1 MSKEGRRVLLFRIDP
16 GDGPSERRI
25 RLYVDGAA
33 EPAAEEVAKLAFEGS
48 TRAALTALAE
58 GNATEAQILIGG
70 NALWE
75 RLRIGAIG
83 AALEPL
89 RNTGDRLHIELAL
102 QPVDET
108 LPWEALVDE
117 NRKRFAASHNYVL
130 TRHPDRKLP
139 PAQPH
144 AGPLSMLTVIPERTR
159 LQVDGE
165 LVAIR
170 RAFEERGVALHSG
183 DPMHGRVTVDTLRER
198 LEWKVAE
205 DGAPYEILHFIGH
218 GLVGTDGVPKLQLN
232 DDESGDHEISPSSL
246 ASLLEGIAPR
256 LVVLNAC
263 HAGSAAEIKG
273 LAGFGQE
280 LLGAG
285 VQAVVAMQRAIR
297 NDLAIDFAIA
307 FYGELAQSGRV
318 DAAVTAG
325 RRRLHQKQKADTATA
340 FAIPVL
346 FEVPG
351 VEPLFSIAAPDGNDP
366 APGPDHGGAADDS
379 RRRPHPPTS
388 PLRVDVPAALQ
399 KAVAQCWCIPV
410 LGPSLNTPSRDGGP
424 AWTPSTLAEMLAKK
438 CQFPGHSVIAALSQL
453 GECLDHM
460 VLQRVCEHF
469 EKQSERLPLN
479 DEVRDFMGAV
489 QVIPKIHQDLARW
502 PVPGFVC
509 SHFDGFLARAFEL
522 RGRPFR
528 AINSPDEHAPP
539 AESGSPLI
547 VNLRGSIRDEH
558 SLCLTGSDH
567 DRLLDA
573 MTRMD
578 ARSSGVSGLVAA
590 RNGTCLLLLGTTAWD
605 PWLRHLLWRIVPR
618 DSYERNPLYIVQPH
632 PTEAD
637 RAAWGGFSVRWIE
650 EAPEDV
656 VAAITEQLA
665 AQLPE
670 ERR

>member
-1 MSKEGRRVLLFRIDP
+1 MLKEGRRVLLFRIDP
-16 GDGPSERRI
+16 GDSPSERRI
-25 RLYVDGAA
+25 RLFVDGAV
-33 EPAAEEVAKLAFEGS
+33 EPAAEDVAKLAFEGS
-48 TRAALTALAE
+48 TRAALAALAD
-58 GNATEAQILIGG
+58 GDATEAQILVGG

-75 RLRIGAIG
+75 RLRTGAIG

-89 RNTGDRLHIELAL
+89 RDADRKLHIELAL
-102 QPVDET
+102 QPADEA
-108 LPWEALVDE
+108 LPWEAMVDE
-117 NRKRFAASHNYVL
+117 NRKRLAASHDYL
-130 TRHPDRKLP
+130 LARHPDRKLRPAP
-139 PAQPH
+139 PRS
-144 AGPLSMLTVIPERTR
+144 GPLSMLTVVPERTR

-170 RAFEERGVALHSG
+170 RAFEDRGVALHSG
-183 DPMHGRVTVDTLRER
+183 DPMHGRVTVDTLREQ
-198 LEWKVAE
+198 LERKVAD

-232 DDESGDHEISPSSL
+232 DDESGEHEISPSSL
-246 ASLLEGIAPR
+246 ASLLEGMAPR

-263 HAGSAAEIKG
+263 HAGSAAEVKG

-346 FEVPG
+346 FEMSG
-351 VEPLFSIAAPDGNDP
+351 VEPLFAIAPRQDDAAPEAGD
-366 APGPDHGGAADDS
+366 AA
-379 RRRPHPPTS
+379 RRRPRPPTP
-388 PLRVDVPAALQ
+388 PLRVDVPAALI
-399 KAVAQCWCIPV
+399 KAVSQGWCIPV

-424 AWTPSTLAEMLAKK
+424 AWTPSTLAEMLARK
-438 CQFPGHSVIAALSQL
+438 CQFPGHTVIAALSQL

-479 DEVRDFMGAV
+479 DEVREFMTAG
-489 QVIPKIHQDLARW
+489 QTIPKIHHHLASW

-539 AESGSPLI
+539 AEAGAPLI
-547 VNLRGSIRDEH
+547 VHLRGSVRDEH
-558 SLCLTGSDH
+558 SLRLTGSDH

-665 AQLPE
+665 GPE
-670 ERR
+670 ARR